1 MEHPIDQAK
10 ISKNALSVVY
20 RLNKEGFEAYLVG
33 GCIKDLLSKSVPK
46 DFDDLTNAHPHDIRK
61 IFRNSRIV
69 GKRFQIVHVRFE
81 REIIEVST
89 FRKQD
94 PEVSENQ
101 SDSGMILRDNAF
113 GSLEEDSL
121 RRDFGVNAI
130 YYNPLSKELI
140 DLQGGIEDISRKLV
154 RSIGP
159 VDLRLREDPVR
170 MLRAFEFRKN

>member
-1 MEHPIDQAK
+1 M
-10 ISKNALSVVY
+10 
-20 RLNKEGFEAYLVG
+20 
-33 GCIKDLLSKSVPK
+33 
-46 DFDDLTNAHPHDIRK
+46 
-61 IFRNSRIV
+61 
-69 GKRFQIVHVRFE
+69 
-81 REIIEVST
+81 
-89 FRKQD
+89 
-94 PEVSENQ
+94 SENQ

-159 VDLRLREDPVR
+159 VDVRLREDPVR
-170 MLRAFEFRKN
+170 MLRAIRISEKLGFELATDVRETIREMAHFIQDVRQQGYLKNHLRCLWGIRCERFSLN